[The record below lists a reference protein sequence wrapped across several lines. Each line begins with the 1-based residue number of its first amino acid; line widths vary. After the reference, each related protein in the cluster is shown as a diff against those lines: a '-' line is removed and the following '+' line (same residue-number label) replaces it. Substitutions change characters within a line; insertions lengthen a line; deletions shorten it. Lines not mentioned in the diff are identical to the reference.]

1 MQGLKK
7 KCEADT
13 GKSIEQVV
21 PTIGQATP
29 IESQLSLVLSNESPT
44 ATTKIPNGLSNT
56 GCGLYYSE
64 QGTSTDWIIDSGA
77 TDHMTF
83 DKKDLVVFTQ
93 PKWTCIANAN
103 GVTYHFTRAGK
114 FALSLSFSLPNTLLV
129 PSLSN
134 KLLSVGQPT

>member
-1 MQGLKK
+1 M
-7 KCEADT
+7 
-13 GKSIEQVV
+13 GKSTKQVAHSTGRV
-21 PTIGQATP
+21 ALT
-29 IESQLSLVLSNESPT
+29 ESQLSLVLSNESPT
-44 ATTKIPNGLSNT
+44 TITELQNSSGNISY
-56 GCGLYYSE
+56 GLYYSE